1 MWWGAVQSDALLA
14 NGLPNIP
21 FGPSSSTPK
30 KRKKVKASSNAEG
43 KASKSRTIVK
53 KESEDSPMP
62 TAPFNPKALLH
73 LMNNNIRTIRRV
85 RHTHSKF
92 LALNAATAPGEDDEG
107 QPEAGPSFSGYGP
120 SGSKPTLGYS
130 GSAAYLVDAG
140 LEDEMVDDKIDE
152 VPWVFANNVGKGK
165 GKERH
170 VSGID
175 IGEKNASDCLH
186 WAGAKI
192 LEHTGFQGT
201 FVPLVEC
208 FLLLKIF
215 QGTSKGALDVF
226 ADVTAEYFQNVG
238 RTIKYL
244 TDKFGSTM
252 TPEVSVV
259 ASRKWPI
266 ADLTRKSFCT
276 HYLRADR
283 PRSQILNDLY
293 RMILNDMVTALES
306 LRRSLSMR
314 TEKRSVTYTL
324 VITATHRILDVWGR
338 CRG

>member
-14 NGLPNIP
+14 NGLPSIP
-21 FGPSSSTPK
+21 FGPCSSTPK

-43 KASKSRTIVK
+43 KASKSRMFVK
-53 KESEDSPMP
+53 KEAEDSSMP

-92 LALNAATAPGEDDEG
+92 LALNAAIAPGEDDEG

-120 SGSKPTLGYS
+120 SGSKPTSGFS

-152 VPWVFANNVGKGK
+152 APWVFAKNVGKGK

-170 VSGID
+170 ASGID
-175 IGEKNASDCLH
+175 IGQKNASDCLH

-192 LEHTGFQGT
+192 LEHTGFQGM
-201 FVPLVEC
+201 FV
-208 FLLLKIF
+208 LLILFYFALLNIR

-252 TPEVSVV
+252 TPEVSDVV
-259 ASRKWPI
+259 VENRQL
-266 ADLTRKSFCT
+266 LT
-276 HYLRADR
+276 
-283 PRSQILNDLY
+283 
-293 RMILNDMVTALES
+293 
-306 LRRSLSMR
+306 
-314 TEKRSVTYTL
+314 
-324 VITATHRILDVWGR
+324 
-338 CRG
+338 